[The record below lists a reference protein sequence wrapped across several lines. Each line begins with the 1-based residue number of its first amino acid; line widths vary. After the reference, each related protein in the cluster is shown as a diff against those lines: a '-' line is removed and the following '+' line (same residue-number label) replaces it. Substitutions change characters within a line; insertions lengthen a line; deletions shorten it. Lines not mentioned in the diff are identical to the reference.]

1 MIGRVLDT
9 TALIAFANGNSPYAQ
24 AVVWSRMAN
33 VSLLVIPAA
42 ALTEA
47 LAQLPDE
54 AVQVLDV
61 LLGLEVVVVDDLTTG
76 SAPAVAE
83 ILKVAGPR
91 AAEVL
96 TAASAVQSARRRGG
110 IPILTRDRFTLTALA
125 PDAELDLIP

>member
-1 MIGRVLDT
+1 
-9 TALIAFANGNSPYAQ
+9 
-24 AVVWSRMAN
+24 MAN